1 MGVSISKHIPCIKHI
16 PSKSGSHH
24 GMPCPFHGHNYTLKI
39 RRNPRKVSMQHQHS
53 CGTLES
59 RINIFGCTVKELYI
73 TFYPLDHYP
82 LLHRAC
88 VHIKGV

>member
-1 MGVSISKHIPCIKHI
+1 M
-16 PSKSGSHH
+16 
-24 GMPCPFHGHNYTLKI
+24 
-39 RRNPRKVSMQHQHS
+39 KVSMQHQPS

-59 RINIFGCTVKELYI
+59 RIKTFGCMVQEVNN
-73 TFYPLDHYP
+73 TFYPLHHYP